1 MLQLPLE
8 PVADYEGPSNNI
20 TSDCFVVDF
29 KWKEHLYN
37 THMSQL
43 SATSF
48 SCDHTFAVNIGLKHK
63 SDGKWERQYDS
74 VFFVMNENGKLLVR
88 N

>member
-1 MLQLPLE
+1 
-8 PVADYEGPSNNI
+8 
-20 TSDCFVVDF
+20 
-29 KWKEHLYN
+29 
-37 THMSQL
+37 MSKL

-48 SCDHTFAVNIGLKHK
+48 SCDHTFKIAANIGLKRK

-74 VFFVMNENGKLLVR
+74 VFFVMNENGEVISC